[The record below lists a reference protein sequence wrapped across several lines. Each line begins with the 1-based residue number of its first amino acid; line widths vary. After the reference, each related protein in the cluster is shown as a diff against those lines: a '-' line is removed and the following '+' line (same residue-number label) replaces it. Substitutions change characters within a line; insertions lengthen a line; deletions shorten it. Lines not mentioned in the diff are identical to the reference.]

1 MILEITPKEAAAIVE
16 AFKVWESIGLPERI
30 WAAAEA
36 VNEAISAK
44 TLEDFWK
51 EVE

>member
-16 AFKVWESIGLPERI
+16 AFEVWESQGLPDHI

-36 VNEAISAK
+36 VNEAISAETK
-44 TLEDFWK
+44 EDK
-51 EVE
+51 